1 MDVPETGTFAAAPG
15 DGLTVAEVVERLA
28 QGPAPAE
35 ILDALERGAEALLSS
50 DLVHRLVPYADQLH
64 AVVYAGR
71 PWAAMTAGVAI
82 CAIDRSRGRSV
93 LSAGRA
99 EFVAR
104 GDEFGEGWAS
114 FLEGLQDLGEGNL
127 ERAEQRWNRARDLLG
142 TATPASQFSALHLSL
157 AAYRNGDLG
166 RAARIAERELGAARL
181 RDDDRMISIAAV
193 YLALFRWWTGEF
205 AAVERAA
212 RCGEQA
218 LYRQPDP
225 LDRYEEPVMHAALG
239 TVSAMRGDFDAAE
252 VHLAAGLAK
261 AAELRNEWYDAIVR
275 TIRAVLTSAR
285 DPLRGIADA
294 RHALDYYDRVGED
307 WWSHWALEAYVIAQR
322 EYGDLH
328 ASVAAGRILLEGVDN
343 HLELGR
349 ARLEL
354 ATTLIRLG
362 ETEEPLAL
370 LGQSIRDLERAGARY
385 LTARAELQLAN
396 INPQRSAYLQR
407 SARARAGAD
416 ADDPGWK
423 RLLRGAPVRIQ
434 VLGVPH
440 AEVEGKAVSFGTR
453 HELETLSALALAG
466 ADGIST
472 ERLCEMLWPGGSPRS
487 NRHRLDVVLSSLR
500 RHLLPATRLTRDNG
514 VLHLDLDEGE
524 CDAATAVAQ
533 ARRHLAGQSHDP
545 AEAERACATLR
556 SPLLGGAAEEW
567 IVAAQHDLDSLQAQL
582 ETRLSFARRAESVD
596 PLPAAANE

>member
-1 MDVPETGTFAAAPG
+1 MDVSNRGAFAASPDG
-15 DGLTVAEVVERLA
+15 GLTVADVVGRLA
-28 QGPAPAE
+28 EEPAPPE
-35 ILDALERGAEALLSS
+35 ILDTLDRGAEALLSN
-50 DLVHRLVPYADQLH
+50 DLVHRLVPYADRLRS
-64 AVVYAGR
+64 VDYTGR
-71 PWAAMTAGVAI
+71 PWAALTAGVAI
-82 CAIDRSRGRSV
+82 CAIDRTRGRGI
-93 LSAGRA
+93 LSAGHQ
-99 EFVAR
+99 EFVIR
-104 GDEFGEGWAS
+104 GDEFGEGWAC

-127 ERAEQRWNRARDLLG
+127 ARAEQHWNRARDLLG
-142 TATPASQFSALHLSL
+142 SATPASQFSALHLSL

-166 RAARIAERELGAARL
+166 HAARIAERELGAARL

-193 YLALFRWWTGEF
+193 YLALFRWWMGDF

-225 LDRYEEPVMHAALG
+225 LDRYEEPIMHAALG
-239 TVSAMRGDFDAAE
+239 TVAVMRGEFERAE
-252 VHLAAGLAK
+252 VHLSAGLAK

-294 RHALDYYDRVGED
+294 RLALDYYERVGED

-322 EYGDLH
+322 EYGDLY
-328 ASVAAGRILLEGVDN
+328 ASAAAGRLLLEGVDN

-370 LGQSIRDLERAGARY
+370 LSQSIGDLENAGARY

-396 INPQRSAYLQR
+396 ISPQRSAYLQR

-416 ADDPGWK
+416 ADDSGWK

-434 VLGVPH
+434 VLGAPH
-440 AEVEGKAVSFGTR
+440 VEVEGRAVSFGTR
-453 HELETLSALALAG
+453 HELETLGALALAG
-466 ADGIST
+466 TDGVSN
-472 ERLCEMLWPGGSPRS
+472 ERLCEMLWPDGSPRS

-524 CDAATAVAQ
+524 CDAATVVAQ
-533 ARRHLAGQSHDP
+533 ARRYLAGQSHDT

-556 SPLLGGAAEEW
+556 SQLLGGAVEEW
-567 IVAAQHDLDSLQAQL
+567 IVAAQHELEGLRAQV
-582 ETRLSFARRAESVD
+582 EKRLAFGDRVGSAR
-596 PLPAAANE
+596 AAGNG